1 MELKKTCDECF
12 LAGMKL
18 SKYNY
23 TIPTKR
29 RTKEARPTQRRG
41 VTVVVE
47 SAHTKVHQYQ
57 LESTCMKDE
66 RWPQVNEGYEC
77 TDPTQN
83 VFFQFL

>member
-47 SAHTKVHQYQ
+47 SAHTTVRVPI
-57 LESTCMKDE
+57 ESTCMKDE
-66 RWPQVNEGYEC
+66 SVA
-77 TDPTQN
+77 TSK
-83 VFFQFL
+83 